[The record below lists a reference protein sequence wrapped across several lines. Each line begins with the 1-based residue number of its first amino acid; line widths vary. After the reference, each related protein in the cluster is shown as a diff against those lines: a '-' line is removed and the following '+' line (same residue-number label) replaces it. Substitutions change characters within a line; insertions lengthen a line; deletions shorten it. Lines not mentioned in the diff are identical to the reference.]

1 MISNTLRLDFC
12 CLKIIHF
19 LHLRCH
25 PKIVRHILKTTN
37 KNKYVCIHEI
47 IQLMIMKI
55 KMKIKN
61 RSKRY
66 DIVLGLDMDVNIVDI
81 DISVIMLACIKQ
93 RLSNI

>member
-1 MISNTLRLDFC
+1 
-12 CLKIIHF
+12 
-19 LHLRCH
+19 
-25 PKIVRHILKTTN
+25 
-37 KNKYVCIHEI
+37 
-47 IQLMIMKI
+47 MKI

-93 RLSNI
+93 RLSNIWSSIHENVKQAWGWVEKKRYL